1 MEADLP
7 IYGLACPHTRGMSNE
22 FDTETNHENCECTMK
37 LAPEILL
44 KGKITDSKT
53 KAPFEAGLV
62 NIYNA
67 TKSRGTTPDSN
78 GLFEL
83 AASQNDEIRISFVGY
98 KTISVKASELPKL
111 IELQEKVEQ
120 LDEIII
126 TGKKTSKKYVYA
138 GIGFATLLLMY
149 GIAED
154 EKQKKK
160 K

>member
-7 IYGLACPHTRGMSNE
+7 IYGLARPKTKGMYEE
-22 FDTETNHENCECTMK
+22 FDTETNHENCGCTMK
-37 LAPEILL
+37 KPPIILL
-44 KGKITDSKT
+44 KGKITNSKT

-62 NIYNA
+62 NVYNVD
-67 TKSRGTTPDSN
+67 TRSGTTPDSN

-83 AASQNDEIRISFVGY
+83 PASHNDEIRTSFVGY

-111 IELQEKVEQ
+111 IELQENVEQ

-126 TGKKTSKKYVYA
+126 TAKKTSKKYVYA

>member
-7 IYGLACPHTRGMSNE
+7 IYGLACPHTRGMSDE
-22 FDTETNHENCECTMK
+22 FDTETNHENCGCTMK
-37 LAPEILL
+37 KPPIILL
-44 KGKITDSKT
+44 KGKITNSKT
-53 KAPFEAGLV
+53 KTPFEAGLV
-62 NIYNA
+62 NVYNV
-67 TKSRGTTPDSN
+67 TRSSGTTPDSN

-83 AASQNDEIRISFVGY
+83 AASHNDEIRISFVGY

-126 TGKKTSKKYVYA
+126 TAKKPSKKYVYA